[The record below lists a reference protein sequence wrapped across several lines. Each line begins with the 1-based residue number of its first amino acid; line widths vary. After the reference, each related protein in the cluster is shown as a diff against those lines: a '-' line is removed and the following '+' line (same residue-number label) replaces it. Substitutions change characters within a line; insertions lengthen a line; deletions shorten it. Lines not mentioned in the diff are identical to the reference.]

1 MSDRASRR
9 QAEQARARKLELRHV
24 GLAVAGAVLVMAIV
38 AAAFALGPALA
49 AARGHGTNGT
59 FLVSNQV
66 CNRGC
71 TWVGTFRSASGQV
84 TPDLAYQGV
93 LPDGA
98 GPGSSIPAILPPGSR
113 TAFARH
119 GSIAWVTDLLV
130 TLMIG
135 GAVGFTLWISPLP
148 VGRRRERLTPPGAR
162 TA

>member
-1 MSDRASRR
+1 MSGQASRR
-9 QAEQARARKLELRHV
+9 QAEKAYARKLERRHI
-24 GLAVAGAVLVMAIV
+24 GLAAAGAILVMAIV

-49 AARGHGTNGT
+49 AARGHSTDGT
-59 FLVSNQV
+59 FLVTSQV

-71 TWVGTFRSASGQV
+71 VWVGSFRSAGGQV

-93 LPDGA
+93 LPGGA
-98 GPGSSIPAILPPGSR
+98 GPGSSIPAILPAGSR

-130 TLMIG
+130 TLLVG
-135 GAVGFTLWISPLP
+135 GAVGFTLWLSPLP
-148 VGRRRERLTPPGAR
+148 VGRRRQQTTRPGAR